1 MFEKPGPNDLA
12 KAPKFIE
19 KLQPKH
25 VPDGYSCTFECKVE
39 GIPRPQ
45 ITWFRQTAIIKP
57 SPEFQMYYSEE
68 NVATLIIREVYPE
81 DAGKFTCVAKNAAG
95 FASSTAELTVDLV
108 SSADDAEP
116 SYSLSVSRR
125 SMSRESSMADILEGI
140 PPIFSRKPKAQY
152 VKEHTNVVMEC
163 RLVAV
168 PEPEII
174 WYYNGKEIE
183 PKDNVSVIT
192 ESDMHMY
199 CTVLHIKDVLK
210 EQEGK
215 YEVVARNREGES
227 TLSIVLKVKTSEHE
241 PPEILEPLKPIIIRE
256 GESTVLTTQIVG
268 SPAPK
273 IEWFKDGKL
282 IKENTKSDK
291 DVHTLTLVT
300 PKPSYTGV
308 YTVKATNPLGA
319 VETTASVVVEECREG
334 KPEPPIFKQR
344 FEELI
349 VPQNGVIRLPARVVG
364 NPVPEVSWLKNNKPL
379 KPSDRVKQTYDGE
392 NIELIIFNAD
402 SELDTGVYKCV
413 ATNPEGTTT
422 HGARVTV
429 DVEAVYF
436 TKKLKKNITV
446 EEGRQL
452 TLECET
458 SHTVSTRWFHG
469 DQELTGM
476 DKKVIVQEG
485 KTHKLIIKSPN
496 VNDSGPYCCRV
507 KDQVTETTVNVLEAP
522 PEFLRKLQDI
532 EVKEREQAILE
543 VEITSESADV
553 TWYKDGEKVP
563 EDKDRVTF
571 IKKGKMRKLLIRSAS
586 VHDEGEYTCVLADQ
600 ECTSDLS
607 VIELP
612 PEILKKMTNQTIA
625 KGETAV
631 FEVELSKGDA
641 LVQWFKNGQDL
652 VLSDHVELTIDG
664 KRQILTIHDAT
675 LDDDAEYTCI
685 VGDQESTARLT
696 VEEPI
701 VKIIRRL
708 PDVTLVTRTSD
719 ASFTVELSQDVPVK
733 WFKNDQE
740 IKPSDKYTI
749 ISEKCIRTLIVH
761 DTKETDADEYT
772 CTVFNVKTSSKL
784 KVETIKMPPTI
795 ILDDKDREYKVKEG
809 DDVTFNIKYSG
820 TPKPEA
826 EWSVAKTVVKKS
838 PTKSYKVEED
848 SASLTIKK
856 VKEVDA
862 GNYTIKLK
870 NECGE
875 AEATLTLIIMKPPSA
890 PGTPEPVEITD
901 NSVTLFWK
909 LPESDGHSKITEYHL
924 EYQLRKETKWTKIT
938 ETITETTYKVTKLTK
953 NSEYTFRVIAVNE
966 VGPSPPSPQSEYIKI
981 VAPVKKEPPTITE
994 PLKDVTVGP
1003 TQSVTLTC
1011 VISGNPTPTIK
1022 WYRNKKIIKSTKTT
1036 TITYENR
1043 IAKCVIEEASEETV
1057 GTYTCTAENDSGKA
1071 ETTCTVTL
1079 QEKPSVTVDEKLIT
1093 QTKRVHSE
1101 YEITATIRGYPA
1113 PTVVWTKD
1121 DVVITTTKSKT
1132 TTIETTTTSSTL
1144 KITSLERSDS
1154 GRYVVEA
1161 KNTAGTSKVELQ
1173 LKVIDKP
1180 SKPEGP
1186 ILIREISH
1194 EAVEIEWKPP
1204 TDDGGLEI
1212 SQYTIEKCDP
1222 DQKAWIKVAEVDK
1235 TIDSF
1240 CIQKLLE
1247 DAQYM
1252 FRVMSVNPVGVS
1264 EPLESDTVTLKKMLE
1279 KPSPPQGPIDVTGMA
1294 ETSFTLMWQPPLH
1307 DGGSKIIDY
1316 IVEMKENK
1324 KKVWRQVGNTVGNNT
1339 SLLIEN
1345 LVKNEAYDFRIM
1357 ARNKI
1362 GTSLPLMSE
1371 ESIVAGKKKSKYRFA
1386 FFFYNHD
1393 FFI

>member
-1 MFEKPGPNDLA
+1 MPVFEKPGPNELA

-57 SPEFQMYYSEE
+57 SNEFQMYYNEE

-81 DAGKFTCVAKNAAG
+81 DAGKFTCVAKNAFG
-95 FASSTAELTVDLV
+95 FASSTAELTVDLA
-108 SSADDAEP
+108 SSDDAEP

-152 VKEHTNVVMEC
+152 VKEHSNVVMEC

-183 PKDNVSVIT
+183 PKDNVSVVT

-210 EQEGK
+210 DQEGK

-227 TLSIVLKVKTSEHE
+227 VLAITLKVKTSEHE
-241 PPEILEPLKPIIIRE
+241 APEILEPLQPIIVRE

-268 SPAPK
+268 SPSPK
-273 IEWFKDGKL
+273 IEWFKDGKPV
-282 IKENTKSDK
+282 KENTKSDK
-291 DVHTLTLVT
+291 DVHTLTLIS
-300 PKPSYTGV
+300 PKPSYSGV
-308 YTVKATNPLGA
+308 YTVKATNPLGS
-319 VETTASVVVEECREG
+319 VETTASVLVEEFLEG
-334 KPEPPIFKQR
+334 KPEPPMFKQR

-349 VPQNGVIRLPARVVG
+349 VPQNGVIRLAARVTG
-364 NPVPEVSWLKNNKPL
+364 NPVPEISWLKNNKPM

-392 NIELIIFNAD
+392 NIELIIFTAD
-402 SELDTGVYKCV
+402 SELDTGVYKV
-413 ATNPEGTTT
+413 EATNPVGTTT

-429 DVEAVYF
+429 DVEAVCF

-446 EEGRQL
+446 EEGRTL

-458 SHTVSTRWFHG
+458 SHTVSTRWYHD

-485 KTHKLIIKSPN
+485 KTHKLIIKNPN
-496 VNDSGPYCCRV
+496 VNDSGPYSCRV
-507 KDQVTETTVNVLEAP
+507 KDQVTESTVTVLEAT

-532 EVKEREQAILE
+532 EVKEGQQAILE

-563 EDKDRVTF
+563 DDKDRVIF
-571 IKKGKMRKLLIRSAS
+571 VKKGKMRKLIIRSAS

-600 ECTSDLS
+600 ECTADLS

-612 PEILKKMTNQTIA
+612 PEIITKMTDQTIA

-631 FEVELSKGDA
+631 FEVELTKGDA

-652 VLSDHVELTIDG
+652 ILSDHVELTING

-685 VGDQESTARLT
+685 VGNQESTARLT

-701 VKIIRRL
+701 VKIVKRL
-708 PDVTLVTRTSD
+708 PDVTLVTRSSD
-719 ASFTVELSQDVPVK
+719 ATFTVELSQDVPVK
-733 WFKNDQE
+733 WFKNDKE
-740 IKPSDKYTI
+740 IEPSTKNTI
-749 ISEKCIRTLIVH
+749 ISDKCTRILIVH
-761 DTKETDADEYT
+761 DTKETDADEYS

-795 ILDDKDREYKVKEG
+795 IIDDKDREYKVKEG
-809 DDVTFNIKYSG
+809 EDVTFTVKYSA

-826 EWSVAKTVVKKS
+826 EWSVAKTVIKKT
-838 PTKSYKVEED
+838 PTKTYKVDED

-856 VKEVDA
+856 VQEVDA
-862 GNYTIKLK
+862 GDYTIKLK

-875 AEATLTLIIMKPPSA
+875 AEASLTLIIMKAPSA

-909 LPESDGHSKITEYHL
+909 LPQSDGNAKITEYYL

-938 ETITETTYKVTKLTK
+938 EKITETTYKVTKLTK
-953 NSEYTFRVIAVNE
+953 NSEYTFRVTAVNE

-981 VAPVKKEPPTITE
+981 VAPAKKEPPTITE

-1003 TQSVTLTC
+1003 GQSVTLTC

-1022 WYRNKKIIKSTKTT
+1022 WFRNKKVVTTTK

-1043 IAKCVIEEASEETV
+1043 IAKYVIDEANEESV
-1057 GTYTCTAENDSGKA
+1057 GTYTCTAENVSGKA
-1071 ETTCTVTL
+1071 ETSCTVTI

-1093 QTKRVHSE
+1093 QTKRVHSD
-1101 YEITATIRGYPA
+1101 YEITATIRGYPT
-1113 PTVVWTKD
+1113 PEVIWTKD
-1121 DVVITTTKSKT
+1121 DVVIKSSKT
-1132 TTIETTTTSSTL
+1132 TTIERTTTSSTI
-1144 KITSLERSDS
+1144 KISSLERSDS
-1154 GRYVVEA
+1154 GRYIVEA
-1161 KNTAGTSKVELQ
+1161 KNSAGSNKVELQ

-1186 ILIREISH
+1186 ILIREVSH

-1222 DQKAWIKVAEVDK
+1222 YQKAWIKVAVVDK
-1235 TIDSF
+1235 SIDSF

-1247 DAQYM
+1247 DAQYL
-1252 FRVMSVNPVGVS
+1252 FRVMALNPVGTS
-1264 EPLESDTVTLKKMLE
+1264 EPLESDPVTLTKMLE
-1279 KPSPPQGPIDVTGMA
+1279 KPSPPQGPINVTGMG
-1294 ETSFTLMWQPPLH
+1294 ETSFTLLWQPPLS

-1316 IVEMKENK
+1316 VVEIKENK
-1324 KKVWRQVGNTVGNNT
+1324 KKVWRQAGNTVGNTT

-1362 GTSLPLMSE
+1362 GTSLPLMSD
-1371 ESIVAGKKKSKYRFA
+1371 ESIVAGKKKSKHYFLHIFIEI
-1386 FFFYNHD
+1386 FF
-1393 FFI
+1393 